1 MAEDMEQ
8 ARETMRKGYDAFNR
22 GDFDESAKYV
32 HPDVDWHRVAD
43 VERTLEG
50 RDAVRG
56 NMDPQVWAK
65 QEVEIHGMEVFGES
79 IVLDATFHAVGSG
92 SGIQMDQL
100 GFHVWKI
107 RDGMGA
113 RFQFF
118 LDRDEAVRAA
128 KEQEGLT

>member
-1 MAEDMEQ
+1 MEQ
-8 ARETMRKGYDAFNR
+8 AKETMRKGYDAFNR
-22 GDFDESAKYV
+22 GDFDDSAKYV

-43 VERTLEG
+43 VEQTLEG

-65 QEVEIHGMEVFGES
+65 QEVEIHDMEVFGES
-79 IVLDATFHAVGSG
+79 IVLDATFHAVGAG

-100 GFHVWKI
+100 GYHVWKI

-118 LDRDEAVRAA
+118 LDRDDAVRAA
-128 KEQEGLT
+128 KEQEGLTE